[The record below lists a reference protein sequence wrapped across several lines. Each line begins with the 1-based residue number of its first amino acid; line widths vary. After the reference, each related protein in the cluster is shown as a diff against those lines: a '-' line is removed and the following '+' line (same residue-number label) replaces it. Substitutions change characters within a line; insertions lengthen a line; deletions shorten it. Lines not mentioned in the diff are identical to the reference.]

1 MHLSDFDHFRNTPAI
16 KFKEEEV
23 DGRRFVTIAYMI
35 GNKDLWE
42 GPMALETRGS
52 VFDAVTGECVCRP
65 FEKFFNLGER
75 ADTSP
80 DIVARDFVE
89 CYEKRDGSMVTPVLV
104 TNDKVMFKT
113 KKSFFSDV
121 ANLANELAP
130 PHVLQM
136 SWYLLQHGITPI
148 WEFTH
153 PDARIVIDYDP
164 AENFTLIAAR
174 VIRTGEY
181 LPYDNISG
189 LYAMDDWESKVK
201 AVRRYDLSW
210 DQICQ
215 SVEKDSGIEGYVL
228 LLKDGRRVKYKTAWY
243 LSQHRLLT
251 DVRIRDIAEA
261 VVDETLDDFKS
272 SYQDNGYLIDDI
284 EKIEN
289 QVVDELWRIRSEVNT
304 VVQGWIGETFK
315 DAAIALKG
323 SPLFSLI
330 MSELRGKEPN
340 YIKYW
345 KENYLKNYSLRS
357 LKNANF

>member
-23 DGRRFVTIAYMI
+23 EGRRFVTIAYMI

-89 CYEKRDGSMVTPVLV
+89 CYEKRDGSMVTPVLLKDGQV
-104 TNDKVMFKT
+104 RFKT

-121 ANLANELAP
+121 AILANELASKE
-130 PHVLQM
+130 VLDV
-136 SWYLLQHGITPI
+136 SRNLLSCGFTPI

-164 AENFTLIAAR
+164 EDNFTLIAAR
-174 VIRTGEY
+174 DIETGEY
-181 LPYDNISG
+181 LPYGSFSNEMI
-189 LYAMDDWESKVK
+189 KR
-201 AVRRYDLSW
+201 VRRYDMTW
-210 DQICQ
+210 DQIRQ
-215 SVEKDSGIEGYVL
+215 SVENDSGIEGYVL

-243 LSQHRLLT
+243 LSMHRTMTELRAR
-251 DVRIRDIAEA
+251 DVAEA
-261 VVDETLDDFKS
+261 VIEENVDDLKS
-272 SYQDNGYLIDDI
+272 LVASQGKSIKPIEDI
-284 EKIEN
+284 ETRVTE
-289 QVVDELWRIRSEVNT
+289 ELWRIRSEVNA

-315 DAAIALKG
+315 DAAQALKG
-323 SPLFSLI
+323 STMFSLI
-330 MSELRGKEPN
+330 MAELRGKEPD
-340 YIKYW
+340 YIGYW
-345 KENYLKNYSLRS
+345 KKYFLKNYSLRVIYNPS
-357 LKNANF
+357 FSKEDH